1 MTQSRDMGN
10 AFLRFVHEALGSLA
24 APTVRDSVIG
34 AALRMASAEE
44 RPTTPAGFERFV
56 RGPLRAAMLDAFGV
70 EITDSVSVELEH
82 VVMLSSR
89 PAGPGR
95 GVSQTPP
102 IPKPGAVPP
111 SARPDTSPVPPHSG
125 SRLRPLQDDL
135 FDRESAPVSQRP
147 ASQRPASQRPASQ
160 AYTRGTARA
169 LGMPT
174 DGDALAP
181 PKVFVASQSLTF
193 VKGLEHFLEP
203 AAARAEDVISLL
215 AALND
220 LKGNPAVI
228 VLDCRRPSIR
238 PMALAVLADEL
249 PASVQV
255 MLWGADAELRYQL
268 EQLSPGVAR
277 WLSCGQDDNLQ
288 TVAQK
293 CSALVG

>member
-1 MTQSRDMGN
+1 MTQPRDMGS

-24 APTVRDSVIG
+24 APRVRDTVIG
-34 AALRMASAEE
+34 AALRMASNEE

-56 RGPLRAAMLDAFGV
+56 RGPLRAAMLDAFGAEV
-70 EITDSVSVELEH
+70 TDSVSVELEH

-89 PAGPGR
+89 PASPGQ

-111 SARPDTSPVPPHSG
+111 SPQRDADNFVPPHSG
-125 SRLRPLQDDL
+125 SRLRSLHETSERDD
-135 FDRESAPVSQRP
+135 A
-147 ASQRPASQRPASQ
+147 ASQRPSSQ
-160 AYTRGTARA
+160 AYNRGTARA
-169 LGMPT
+169 LGMSIDSDTP
-174 DGDALAP
+174 AL

-203 AAARAEDVISLL
+203 PAARAEDVISLL

-220 LKGNPAVI
+220 LKDTPAVI

-238 PMALAVLADEL
+238 PMALAILADEL
-249 PASVQV
+249 PVNVQV
-255 MLWGADAELRYQL
+255 MLWGADASLRSQL

-277 WLSCGQDDNLQ
+277 WLSCEQCDDLQ
-288 TVAQK
+288 TVALK
-293 CSALVG
+293 CSAFVG